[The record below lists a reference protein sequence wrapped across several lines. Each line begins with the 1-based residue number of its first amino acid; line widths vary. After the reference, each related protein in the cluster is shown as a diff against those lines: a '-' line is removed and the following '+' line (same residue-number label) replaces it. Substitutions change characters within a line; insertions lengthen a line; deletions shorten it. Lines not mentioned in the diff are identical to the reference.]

1 MHKVDDLV
9 GACPLARWTFSPQFE
24 PQTRTLGVWGQQSP
38 TARPT
43 VLDSGMK
50 SQRATDPRVSA
61 AFAAIPRKGF
71 LTDSERRYADK
82 DRPLPIG
89 HGQTNSQPTTVRNM
103 LTLLDVRS
111 GHRVLDVGS
120 GSGWTTALLGH
131 LTGPAGRVYGV
142 ELVPDLAEWGGRN
155 LASLGMPWTSIQP
168 AGPPAGQPAGDGVL
182 GLPEHAPF
190 DRILVS
196 AEARKL
202 PPALVDQL
210 GGGGRMVIP
219 VAGRLSVVDR
229 DADGTVDVRRVGHYA
244 FVPLR

>member
-1 MHKVDDLV
+1 MKM
-9 GACPLARWTFSPQFE
+9 
-24 PQTRTLGVWGQQSP
+24 
-38 TARPT
+38 RP
-43 VLDSGMK
+43 V
-50 SQRATDPRVSA
+50 ADPRVSA
-61 AFAAIPRKGF
+61 AFAAVPREGF
-71 LTDSERRYADK
+71 LTETERRYADK

-103 LTLLDVRS
+103 LTLLEVQPGD
-111 GHRVLDVGS
+111 RVLDVGS

-155 LASLGMPWTSIQP
+155 LAPQGMPWTSIQLVD
-168 AGPPAGQPAGDGVL
+168 PPAGQPTGGGDL
-182 GLPEHAPF
+182 GLPRLAPF

-210 GGGGRMVIP
+210 GRGGRMVIP

-229 DADGTVDVRRVGHYA
+229 DADGAVRVRRVGHYA